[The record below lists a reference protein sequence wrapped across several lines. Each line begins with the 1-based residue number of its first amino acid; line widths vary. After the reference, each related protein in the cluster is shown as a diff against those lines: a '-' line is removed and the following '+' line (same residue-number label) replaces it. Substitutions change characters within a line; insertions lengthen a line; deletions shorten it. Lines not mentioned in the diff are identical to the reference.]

1 MSTQQQPLKGH
12 WVYAYSLSKHLFVDE
27 HGRILDPATTLI
39 PLPPRVEA
47 TSNQSTTIQ
56 NQTQSAASSWIDTEK
71 VLTIQ
76 IQPQIVPQRTIPAV
90 VPAPAPVVPPRPHFV
105 TPAANPTPAPV
116 VRSRQNIVNPTPA
129 PVVRSRRN
137 IVSPAAIPAPAPV
150 VRSRQ
155 NIVKPATNPA
165 PAPVVRRRPRVMA
178 PANAPVPQRP
188 NNRPSTTV
196 APRRSPAPAPR
207 PQWTTVTNSGKRTVT
222 PISRRPPA
230 RRTRS
235 ASVSSSGSSV
245 RSRSNSKSGFVRY
258 PSYYLNRKAV
268 VRSGPSLNTRVKEN
282 LDAGT
287 EITTDEVHTRTIF
300 YNGNL
305 RKRIKIVKPLVGWV
319 TVETEKGKLYG
330 RKH

>member
-1 MSTQQQPLKGH
+1 
-12 WVYAYSLSKHLFVDE
+12 
-27 HGRILDPATTLI
+27 
-39 PLPPRVEA
+39 
-47 TSNQSTTIQ
+47 
-56 NQTQSAASSWIDTEK
+56 
-71 VLTIQ
+71 
-76 IQPQIVPQRTIPAV
+76 
-90 VPAPAPVVPPRPHFV
+90 
-105 TPAANPTPAPV
+105 
-116 VRSRQNIVNPTPA
+116 
-129 PVVRSRRN
+129 
-137 IVSPAAIPAPAPV
+137 
-150 VRSRQ
+150 
-155 NIVKPATNPA
+155 
-165 PAPVVRRRPRVMA
+165 MA

-196 APRRSPAPAPR
+196 ASRRSPAPAPR
-207 PQWTTVTNSGKRTVT
+207 PQWTTITNSGKRTVT
-222 PISRRPPA
+222 PQNRRPPA

-245 RSRSNSKSGFVRY
+245 RSRSNSKSVFVRY
-258 PSYYLNRKAV
+258 PSYYLNRQAV

-282 LDAGT
+282 LKEGT